1 MQELNAV
8 FYIVILIMSV
18 VIHEVSHGFAA
29 YYFGDM
35 TAKDQG
41 RLTLNPLKHLDPFGS
56 VILPALLVLSQTGFV
71 FGWAKPVPYN
81 PNNLSNKRWGTVV
94 VASAG
99 IISNFALA
107 LFFSIII
114 RVAPLLHITSEAF
127 YSITAIIVLVN
138 LVLAIFNL
146 VPLPPLDGSKI
157 LFNLLPA
164 RFAHIERWLERY
176 AIFVFLLLVLFLW
189 NFISPVI
196 SILFRLLTGF
206 AI

>member
-81 PNNLSNKRWGTVV
+81 PNNLSNKRWGTMV

-107 LFFSIII
+107 IFFSIII
-114 RVAPLLHITSEAF
+114 RVAPLLHITSQAF

-176 AIFVFLLLVLFLW
+176 ALVVFLFLVLFLW

-196 SILFRLLTGF
+196 TTFFRLLTGF

>member
-1 MQELNAV
+1 
-8 FYIVILIMSV
+8 MSV

-81 PNNLSNKRWGTVV
+81 PNNLSNKRWGTMV

-107 LFFSIII
+107 IFFSIII
-114 RVAPLLHITSEAF
+114 RVAPLLHITSQAF

-176 AIFVFLLLVLFLW
+176 ALVVFLFLVLFLW

-196 SILFRLLTGF
+196 TTFFRLLTGF

>member
-1 MQELNAV
+1 
-8 FYIVILIMSV
+8 
-18 VIHEVSHGFAA
+18 
-29 YYFGDM
+29 
-35 TAKDQG
+35 
-41 RLTLNPLKHLDPFGS
+41 
-56 VILPALLVLSQTGFV
+56 
-71 FGWAKPVPYN
+71 
-81 PNNLSNKRWGTVV
+81 
-94 VASAG
+94 
-99 IISNFALA
+99 
-107 LFFSIII
+107 
-114 RVAPLLHITSEAF
+114 
-127 YSITAIIVLVN
+127 VN
-138 LVLAIFNL
+138 LVLAIINL